1 MAGRRHVLV
10 LLAGGGLIAACAAP
24 AATTGTPAAPAV
36 AAGTPA
42 TPVAATG
49 TPAAPAAATGTP
61 AAPAPDLRQAR
72 FDPAGWRTDF
82 TRASVPLHEISSGGP
97 PRDGIPPID
106 RPLFVPVS
114 EALRWLAPQEPVIH
128 LTVGGETR
136 AYPLQILIWHEIVN
150 DTAGG
155 VPVAVTFCPL
165 CNAAIV
171 FDRRLDGRTLD
182 FGTTGNLR
190 YSDLVMWDRQTESWW
205 QQMTGEAIVGELT
218 GRRLTMLPATI
229 IAWAEFVQQYPRG
242 QVLSRET
249 GFRRDYGR
257 NPYLGYDRIDQS
269 PFLFSGPIDGR
280 LPPMERVVAVS
291 VGGEDVAY
299 PFTLL
304 RERGVVEDQIGGQP
318 VVIFFQPGTAS
329 ALDRAAIVEGRDAG
343 AAAVYRPVVDGRWLR
358 FRRQDGGF
366 VDIQTQSRW
375 TLLGRAVAGPL
386 AGTALEPVVS
396 GVHFWFAWAAFKPGT
411 RVVR

>member
-10 LLAGGGLIAACAAP
+10 LLAGGLIAACAAP
-24 AATTGTPAAPAV
+24 SAATMTPDVPAAATAALAGDGDLRRLATMTPAAPA
-36 AAGTPA
+36 TPS
-42 TPVAATG
+42 
-49 TPAAPAAATGTP
+49 
-61 AAPAPDLRQAR
+61 PDLRQAR

-82 TRASVPLHEISSGGP
+82 TRAGVPLHEISSGGP

-106 RPLFVPVS
+106 RPIFVPVS

-128 LTVGGETR
+128 LAVGGETR

-150 DTAGG
+150 DTAGS

-190 YSDLVMWDRQTESWW
+190 HSDLVMWDRQTESWW

-269 PFLFSGPIDGR
+269 PFLFSGPTDDR

-329 ALDRAAIVEGRDAG
+329 ALDRAAIAEGRDAG
-343 AAAVYRPVVDGRWLR
+343 AAAVYRPVADGRWLR
-358 FRRQDGGF
+358 FRPQDGGF
-366 VDIQTQSRW
+366 VDTETQSRW

-411 RVVR
+411 RVAR